1 MSIQQRQQCI
11 PRIVIIGAGMSGL
24 LMAIKLKAAGITDFS
39 IYEKASE
46 IGGTWRENTYPGI
59 ACDVASHY
67 FTYSFE
73 PNANWSSRLPKG
85 GEIQQ
90 YLLNVARKH
99 DLYKYITFNVEVIDG
114 RHDGQQWTISLSNG
128 EQVEADFMVACC
140 GLLHHPRFPV
150 IKGLQDFAGAAF
162 HSAQWDHSVSL
173 EQKRVG
179 IIGNGSTGA
188 QIIAE
193 LAKKN
198 LQLTVFQRT
207 AQWIFPM
214 PNRQYGRA
222 EQRLLKIFP
231 GLMKALYYLYR
242 TAFENLFAKAVIQ
255 PGWQRNLM
263 SWLCRWNLNKV
274 KDPELR
280 KKLTPTYVPLCKRLV
295 MSVDFYPAIQRDN
308 VELLTDDI
316 DHIEAAGVRTSDGK
330 LHALDVLVLA
340 TGFDAHAYFRPLKLT
355 NAAGVT
361 LEEAWENGPEA
372 HRTVAVPG
380 FPNFFVTLGPQSPIG
395 NFSAISIAETQIE
408 YIMQCIEAYREQGG
422 LTLKPSS
429 ESTAAFN
436 QKVVDAMPDTIW
448 VTGCTS
454 WYIGKNGV
462 PSAWPFTGREFR
474 KALASPNL
482 AEFEQDGPP

>member
-1 MSIQQRQQCI
+1 MSHQRN
-11 PRIVIIGAGMSGL
+11 PKIVIIGAGMSGL
-24 LMAIKLKAAGITDFS
+24 LMAIKLKEAGITDFQ

-67 FTYSFE
+67 FTYKFE

-90 YLLNVARKH
+90 YLLNVASKY
-99 DLYKYITFNVEVIDG
+99 DLYQHIKFNVEVTDG
-114 RHDGQQWTISLSNG
+114 QHDGKGWHISLSDG

-140 GLLHHPRFPV
+140 GLLHHPRFPT
-150 IKGLQDFAGAAF
+150 IKGLDDFAGAKF
-162 HSAQWDHSVSL
+162 HSARWDHSVSL
-173 EQKRVG
+173 VKKRVG

-188 QIIAE
+188 QIISE
-193 LAKKN
+193 LAKED
-198 LQLTVFQRT
+198 LQLSVFQRT

-214 PNRQYGRA
+214 PNRQYSKLEQGLARA
-222 EQRLLKIFP
+222 IP
-231 GLMKALYYLYR
+231 GLTKFMYYMYR

-263 SWLCRWNLNKV
+263 SRLCRWNLNKV

-308 VELLTDDI
+308 VALITEE
-316 DHIEAAGVRTSDGK
+316 IEQIEPAGVRMTDGT
-330 LHALDVLVLA
+330 LHEVDVLVLA
-340 TGFDAHAYFRPLKLT
+340 TGFDAHAYFRPLNLT
-355 NAAGVT
+355 NESGVT
-361 LEEAWENGPEA
+361 LNEAWEDGPEA

-380 FPNFFVTLGPQSPIG
+380 FPNFFMTLGPQSPIG

-408 YIMQCIEAYREQGG
+408 YIMQCIEAYRERGG
-422 LTLKPSS
+422 VTLKPKGD
-429 ESTAAFN
+429 STAEFN
-436 QKVVDAMPDTIW
+436 KKVIDAMPGTIW

-474 KALASPNL
+474 KELAQPNL
-482 AEFEQDGPP
+482 AEFEQSPP